1 MPTMTNNNNNTPN
14 LSGKQSKGG
23 PGAPDSMEEAQT
35 QAEVEI
41 SKDLQQ
47 NSLQDLQSL
56 Y

>member
-1 MPTMTNNNNNTPN
+1 MGG
-14 LSGKQSKGG
+14 GKK
-23 PGAPDSMEEAQT
+23 APDSLQEAQT

-47 NSLQDLQSL
+47 NSLLELQSL